1 MCVQIRHP
9 RGRQL
14 ASLITV
20 TLISGSVASGLS
32 IAQPAAEPAPQSPP
46 AEAQEIVVTATLLP
60 RLRED
65 IAGTVSVITADDME
79 RQIANDLGDLTR
91 YQPGIS
97 MDTAARGGNQG
108 FVIRGIGGNRVLT
121 VIDGVRSA
129 DIYAAGPA
137 SYGKDAFE
145 MDDLKAVE
153 IIRGPASVLYGADAM
168 GGAVILRT
176 RDASDYLVD
185 GESHYLSVRGGAD
198 SANDQFKGGLTYAT
212 QLGDVDTVIQLT
224 HREYGEREVKGP
236 GRLNPQDGTSD
247 SGLIKLGWQPSA
259 SQRINFTA
267 DLRHDN
273 TDTRLDTDLSPSV
286 EESLAFDSSRR
297 QRISLR
303 HDWQVD
309 APLADSITTQLHYQE
324 TLGKQ
329 RTTQVL
335 TSYAFVN
342 PADPASF
349 AGTQASRESDFRFN
363 QDTRSAS
370 VWLFKNIAGDHVS
383 QHLVYGATYEL
394 TQTER
399 PRHRCDTEL
408 SSNAVSCAIPS
419 YPMGDPEV
427 FPNKTFPDT
436 RTARSGFFIQNE
448 ISLLNNRL
456 SIIPGVRLD
465 RYRMTPRPDALFFG
479 QADVEELSGHQIASV
494 DETETS
500 LNLGVI
506 YRLTDQ
512 WSVGAQYAEGFR
524 PANFDEANQAFI
536 NAGHGYAIVPN
547 PELGAE
553 TSKGYEASLR
563 FSSEPVYLSWAVY
576 LNDYDNF
583 IESRM
588 VGMAEGLSLFQ
599 SDNIGKAQIY
609 GTEVSADW
617 FLASQ
622 WSWHNSFAWSRGE
635 DRRSGVPLDS
645 VDPLTLVSAVRFQPS
660 ERLQLEAILSAAS
673 AQRKVSAPDRVTGEA
688 WQTVDLLVHFDI
700 NANSAIQ
707 LGVFNLLDEQYA
719 RWSSIQGLA
728 AIDERNIASAQ
739 AAGTHARA
747 SFRYTF

>member
-1 MCVQIRHP
+1 MCAQIRHP
-9 RGRQL
+9 RGRPL
-14 ASLITV
+14 AGLITL
-20 TLISGSVASGLS
+20 TLVSGSLASGLS
-32 IAQPAAEPAPQSPP
+32 IAQPQAESAAQSPSAEP
-46 AEAQEIVVTATLLP
+46 QEIIVTATLLP

-65 IAGTVSVITADDME
+65 IAGTVSVITAADME
-79 RQIANDLGDLTR
+79 RQMANDIGDLIR

-176 RDASDYLVD
+176 RDASDYLVN
-185 GESHYLSVRGGAD
+185 GESHYLSVRGGAA
-198 SANDQFKGGLTYAT
+198 SADDQLKGGLTYAT
-212 QLGDVDTVIQLT
+212 RLGDVDTVIQLT

-236 GRLNPQDGTSD
+236 GRLNPQDGTTQ
-247 SGLIKLGWQPSA
+247 SGLIKLGWQPAPAHQLSLA
-259 SQRINFTA
+259 A
-267 DLRHDN
+267 DFRKDDA
-273 TDTRLDTDLSPSV
+273 DTRLDNELSASV
-286 EESLAFDSSRR
+286 LESLAFDSSHR

-303 HDWQVD
+303 HDWQMD
-309 APLADSITTQLHYQE
+309 ALLADSITTQVHYQE

-329 RTTQVL
+329 RTTQIL

-342 PADPASF
+342 PMNPPSF
-349 AGTQASRESDFRFN
+349 AGTQAFRESDFRFN

-370 VWLFKNIAGDHVS
+370 VWLFKNIAGGNVN

-399 PRHRCDTEL
+399 PRHRCDTEI
-408 SSNAVSCAIPS
+408 SSGAISCAIPS
-419 YPMGDPEV
+419 YPMGAPEV

-436 RTARSGFFIQNE
+436 RTARSGLFIQNE
-448 ISLLNNRL
+448 VSLFDNRL
-456 SIIPGVRLD
+456 SIIPGLRLD

-479 QADVEELSGHQIASV
+479 HADVEELSGHQIASV

-500 LNLGVI
+500 FNLGVI

-512 WSVGAQYAEGFR
+512 WSLGAQYAEGFR

-563 FSSEPVYLSWAVY
+563 FSSDALYMTWAVY
-576 LNDYDNF
+576 LNEYDNF

-588 VGMAEGLSLFQ
+588 LGTIDGLSLFQ
-599 SDNIGKAQIY
+599 NENIGEARIH
-609 GTEVSADW
+609 GTELSAEW
-617 FLASQ
+617 FFAPQ
-622 WSWHNSFAWSRGE
+622 WSWHNALAWSRGE
-635 DRRSGVPLDS
+635 DRRSGMPLDS
-645 VDPLTLVSAVRFQPS
+645 VDPLTAVSSLRFQPLDG
-660 ERLQLEAILSAAS
+660 LQLRAAVSAAR
-673 AQRKVSAPDRVTGEA
+673 AQNRVSAPDRVTGEA
-688 WQTVDLLVHFDI
+688 WQTVDLLAHIDL
-700 NANSAIQ
+700 NDQSSLQ
-707 LGVFNLLDEQYA
+707 LGIFNLFDEQYA

-728 AIDERNIASAQ
+728 ATDTANIANAQ
-739 AAGTHARA
+739 APGIHARA
-747 SFRYTF
+747 AFRYQF